1 MRVRL
6 AAVAPTLALIAM
18 ISGGCGGKSS
28 TSPTSTQAGD
38 QGQVAAVL
46 STAATLTDDGLD
58 EDPSRVGASV
68 TTGDPAMLG
77 AVSDPTATQAFIRP
91 FAWWQNV
98 TQITPTLTFAFA
110 DTDGT
115 GRPTSCVVTVTK
127 HMTGSLIVIPTSAT
141 DTTQAD
147 SSHTISKPLD
157 KTLTREIKLSR
168 LLIGTERLWKV
179 TQVTGAFV
187 STQNPQTDL
196 QSLHIHTSSGV
207 DTTIVNPLQ
216 WFSLR
221 HVLTFAP
228 NDTVTVTATTSRTND
243 PVFIHRWDWRHR
255 LRNNLD
261 GTYTF
266 SWVTSAWGGW
276 RWFGIQAMSHGS
288 IYDDTLPFDMEAWH
302 LPFRVVGGQPTVDYY
317 P

>member
-1 MRVRL
+1 MRLRL
-6 AAVAPTLALIAM
+6 AAVVPWSALVVIVA
-18 ISGGCGGKSS
+18 SGCGGKSS
-28 TSPTSTQAGD
+28 TSPSSTQTGD
-38 QGQVAAVL
+38 QGQVAGVL
-46 STAATLTDDGLD
+46 SAAATLTDDGLD
-58 EDPSRVGASV
+58 EDPSRVSASV
-68 TTGDPAMLG
+68 VAGDFQRGEL
-77 AVSDPTATQAFIRP
+77 SDPSATEALIRP

-110 DTDGT
+110 DTDGS
-115 GRPTSCVVTVTK
+115 GRPTSCIVTISK

-147 SSHTISKPLD
+147 SSHVISKPLD

-179 TQVTGAFV
+179 TQVTGAYV
-187 STQNPQTDL
+187 STVSPQTDL
-196 QSLHIHTSSGV
+196 ISLHIHTTSGV
-207 DTTIVNPLQ
+207 DTTIMSPLQ

-221 HVLTFAP
+221 HVLTFAA

-266 SWVTSAWGGW
+266 SWVTSAWDGW

-288 IYDDTLPFDMEAWH
+288 IYDDTAPFDMVAWH
-302 LPFRVVGGQPTVDYY
+302 FPFRVVGGQTPVDYY